1 MTAAIKSTASKRV
14 AKTAREKPGREGV
27 LQRLQ
32 RAWGE
37 SPFYQAQLNGPAP
50 DRFAYTPTDPRSPD
64 ASLGEM
70 IANGKLTI
78 GAQTIDCEG
87 ELERIWSLA
96 ASAPAMDAFLQSFS
110 WMRHLAAL
118 GEDGRGP
125 MMVMLRGWL
134 DLYGKWSP
142 EAWAPYPTAE
152 RLTQLCCY
160 GALALKQ
167 GDALW
172 RSRLLTSMARQT
184 RHLERSAHRA
194 ETNYERLMTAMGLTL
209 AGFCLPGCLGPAE
222 CGLEQLRREL
232 RLQMRPDGG
241 HISRNPSHQL
251 SIVVR
256 LQMIM
261 KAMEAAGVA
270 APGFLKHVN
279 ARAIS
284 FLHLFRC
291 GDGRLAAFNGGYED
305 DAKALA
311 SALEGLDKTAAPTGF
326 ARYSGFQ
333 RLEAARLRLIV
344 DTGVTQRGGNSKQGK
359 PQYFGAGAFQLS
371 SGRTRLVVNCG
382 AGEHLSQEWTRA
394 LQDAAAHSC
403 LSAVTNSDDA
413 RVLQGGSV
421 THRRAEDAL
430 GQMLE
435 IKRVLERSGGNITYD
450 RRLYINRGGD
460 DLRGQDVIVGAAPSL
475 VNDLVL
481 RFHLHPSVKAS
492 LARDGRSVLLA
503 ASNGEGWRFRSNSK
517 AVALEKS
524 VYCGEGGAPQT
535 TEQIVVQPTDLEL
548 TQDGD
553 ILLKWAFRRM
563 NGA

>member
-1 MTAAIKSTASKRV
+1 MTAAMKGAAQIG
-14 AKTAREKPGREGV
+14 REKPGREGV

-50 DRFAYTPTDPRSPD
+50 DRFAFTPDDPRTPD
-64 ASLGEM
+64 TNLGQM
-70 IANGKLTI
+70 IAKGKLSI

-87 ELERIWSLA
+87 ELERIWALA
-96 ASAPAMDAFLQSFS
+96 SSEPAVDGFLQSFS
-110 WMRHLAAL
+110 WLRHMAAL
-118 GEDGRGP
+118 GEEGREP
-125 MMVMLRGWL
+125 MMTLLRGWL

-142 EAWAPYPTAE
+142 EAWAPYPTSE

-160 GALALKQ
+160 GGLLLKE

-172 RSRLLTSMARQT
+172 RSRLLTTMARQT
-184 RHLERSAHRA
+184 RHLERCAHRA

-251 SIVVR
+251 SIVIR

-261 KAMEAAGVA
+261 MAMEAVGVA

-279 ARAIS
+279 ARAVS

-291 GDGRLAAFNGGYED
+291 GDGKLAPFNGGYED
-305 DAKALA
+305 DAKAVLR
-311 SALEGLDKTAAPTGF
+311 ALDGLDKGAAPTGF

-344 DTGVTQRGGNSKQGK
+344 DTGVTQQKSASKQGRTSAR
-359 PQYFGAGAFQLS
+359 YHGAGAFQLS
-371 SGRTRLVVNCG
+371 SGRTRIVVNCG
-382 AGEHLSQEWTRA
+382 AGEHLSEEWTRA
-394 LQDAAAHSC
+394 LREADAHSC
-403 LSAVTNSDDA
+403 LSAVSDSNGV
-413 RVLQGGSV
+413 RILQGGTV
-421 THRRAEDAL
+421 THRRAEDAV

-435 IKRVLERSGGNITYD
+435 IKRVLERQNARVSYD
-450 RRLYINRGGD
+450 RRLYVNRGGD
-460 DLRGQDVIVGAAPSL
+460 DLRGQDVIVGAAPEM
-475 VNDLVL
+475 VYDLVL

-503 ASNGEGWRFRSNSK
+503 ASNGEGWRFRSNCRQ
-517 AVALEKS
+517 VELEKS
-524 VYCGEGGAPQT
+524 VYCGEGGAPQS
-535 TEQIVVQPTDLEL
+535 TEQIVVRPSDLEL

-563 NGA
+563 SGS